1 MEENT
6 VELFDYFRVIW
17 KRKILIIVVL
27 SVCIVVG
34 VGVRVKNS
42 MLKSPVTYQA
52 DVIVKIGQKLI
63 FSPSSGVSST
73 INYIE
78 SPEDLKSIIPR
89 KYGFQEDNASGYLL
103 NIKRIGNLSMLK
115 LILKGPDIGVE
126 RVLEAIVDRLIA
138 DHLKMASTT
147 KTLYAGFI
155 NKLETDVKMFQ
166 ENIVVIETTINELK
180 RRGGVYLENMV
191 ATGVGE
197 KEEEEEEVEVDKS
210 GVGQSAFLNMLYLKT
225 VEQEG
230 DLNRNRRDLRTT
242 EWQLILYKTTMGDR
256 RKYDTA
262 MVGEVMSV
270 AIKPREK
277 STIHIIIVAG
287 IAGLIMSL
295 FIAFIIEYI
304 EETKLRRKGE

>member
-17 KRKILIIVVL
+17 KRKILIIVVI

-42 MLKSPVTYQA
+42 MLKLPVTYQA

-63 FSPSSGVSST
+63 FSQSSGVAST
-73 INYIE
+73 VNYIE

-166 ENIVVIETTINELK
+166 ENIVVNETTINELK

-191 ATGVGE
+191 ATGIGE
-197 KEEEEEEVEVDKS
+197 KEEEEVDKS
-210 GVGQSAFLNMLYLKT
+210 GVGLSAFLNMLYLKT

-277 STIHIIIVAG
+277 STIHIITVAG